1 MQEVASASQQIAVA
15 VENAVENVI
24 EKLLSKQR

>member
-1 MQEVASASQQIAVA
+1 MQEVATVSQQIVVA